1 MASVRPMRGWGM
13 AFPVFLTAVVLAGA
27 LALPRPVEAQ
37 VTPLPPVQAPPFVGT
52 APKPG
57 EIALLATSRAVT
69 PSELSAGLTA
79 AGCTPVV
86 IAVTV
91 GGQWQTFIAAPAAP
105 TFVNAPFA
113 AAFPS
118 LAAGLG
124 FFVRCQPATPP
135 TGLALASIESI
146 EVVRS
151 DATAPSYWA
160 VVTSVVAGCEKFE
173 RIDTKRTGDA
183 FEVTVYNRV
192 PQTLAAC
199 PAIIG
204 WATNRVALT
213 GDLVL
218 GRTYTVAVNDRSMA
232 FVAGS
237 TSIRAGGPPAPSNV
251 RLTGA
256 LPDPMV
262 LAPAGEAEMGRVTVL
277 WDAPVPATAAVT
289 GYRIYQRDCSGV
301 PTGAAIEVT
310 ASERQYGPLQPC
322 RPGGNVGVAAVSAA
336 GESPTTWVR

>member
-1 MASVRPMRGWGM
+1 MSRLS
-13 AFPVFLTAVVLAGA
+13 LTRWLATATSALVLGVA
-27 LALPRPVEAQ
+27 LLAPSRIQAQ
-37 VTPLPPVQAPPFVGT
+37 VAPLPPVSPPFVGA

-57 EIALLATSRAVT
+57 DLALLATSRVVT
-69 PSELSAGLTA
+69 ASELSAGLTS

-86 IAVTV
+86 LAVTV
-91 GGQWQTFIAAPAAP
+91 NGQWQVFVAASATP

-113 AAFPS
+113 AAVPM
-118 LAAGLG
+118 LAAGQG

-135 TGLALASIESI
+135 TGLERASIESI

-160 VVTSVVAGCEKFE
+160 VISSVVAGCAKFE
-173 RIDTKRTGDA
+173 RIDTKRTGDT

-204 WATNRVALT
+204 WVTNRVALT

-218 GRTYTVAVNDRSMA
+218 GRTYTVAVNDRTTT

-237 TSIRAGGPPAPSNV
+237 TSINIGGPAAPTYV

-256 LPDPMV
+256 IPDLLMSVPV
-262 LAPAGEAEMGRVTVL
+262 GEAERGRVTVL
-277 WDAPVPATAAVT
+277 WDSTAASVT
-289 GYRIYQRDCSGV
+289 GFRIYERDCSGV
-301 PTGAAIEVT
+301 PTGIPFVVPAAD
-310 ASERQYGPLQPC
+310 RQYGPLQPC
-322 RPGGNVGVAAVSAA
+322 RPGGNVGVAALSAA
-336 GESPTTWVR
+336 GESPIVWAR